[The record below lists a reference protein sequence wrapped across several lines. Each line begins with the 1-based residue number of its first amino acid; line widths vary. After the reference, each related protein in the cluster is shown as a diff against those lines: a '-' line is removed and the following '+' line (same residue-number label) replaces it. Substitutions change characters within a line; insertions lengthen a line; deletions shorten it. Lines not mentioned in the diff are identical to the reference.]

1 MIGALIIKGA
11 PRPILQMLILNS
23 LVEQKGT
30 MLASELMA
38 SRKLDNLFRVGGKVK
53 AIERHIPHISRGS
66 LLVILRIVPIVDL
79 TMVVY
84 QKAPQAIQLDISM
97 DLLRKI
103 TG

>member
-1 MIGALIIKGA
+1 MIGTLIIRGV
-11 PRPILQMLILNS
+11 PRLMLQTWILN

-30 MLASELMA
+30 MLALELMVL
-38 SRKLDNLFRVGGKVK
+38 KKVDNLSRVGGKIK
-53 AIERHIPHISRGS
+53 AIGRHTPHINRGS
-66 LLVILRIVPIVDL
+66 LLVILQLVPIADL

-97 DLLRKI
+97 DLLQKI

>member
-1 MIGALIIKGA
+1 MIGTLIIRGV
-11 PRPILQMLILNS
+11 PRLMLQTWILN

-30 MLASELMA
+30 MLALELMVL
-38 SRKLDNLFRVGGKVK
+38 KKVDNLSRVGGKIK
-53 AIERHIPHISRGS
+53 AIGRRTPHINRGS
-66 LLVILRIVPIVDL
+66 LLVILRLVPIADL

-97 DLLRKI
+97 DLLQKI